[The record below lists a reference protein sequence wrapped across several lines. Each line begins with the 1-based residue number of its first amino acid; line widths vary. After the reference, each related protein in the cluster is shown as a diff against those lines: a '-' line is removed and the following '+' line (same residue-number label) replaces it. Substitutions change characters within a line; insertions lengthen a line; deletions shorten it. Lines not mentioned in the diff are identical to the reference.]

1 MSRASQRGVSQGF
14 SSGLPAAGGRL
25 RRPTFF
31 LEFTAIFAVVALVLS
46 LAAGFAVTGFL
57 ARDIRHKTLDD
68 ATIDVSENTAKI
80 IVPRLTPEQLAAP
93 MSGEALQQFDA
104 FIKQNALSR
113 RSLRVNIWNQ
123 ESMIIYSTNPEL
135 QGQTFQ
141 DPPVTTALA
150 GETTAD
156 VDEPDGGHFVGLEP
170 YSQVLE
176 VHIPIVFEGSTQPAG
191 VVEVYEDYGPIA
203 AHIRD
208 IQNTVFIAIAA
219 TLAALYVAL
228 LILVRRGSETMRRQR
243 ADLQSRTDELR
254 SSYESI
260 VAVLCAALDL
270 RDNVT
275 RGHAQRVSELA
286 SVVAWQMGMRKEEVR
301 QIEKAAILHDIGKI
315 GVADSVLSKPG
326 ALDEVEWAEMKRHPE
341 LGYQILQDIDFLRD
355 VAEIVRAHHERY
367 DGDGYPRGFKGEEI
381 PLGARIFAVV
391 DAYDA
396 MTSHRPYRKAMPH
409 SQAVTEIFRNSGTQF
424 DPDVVKAFLLAE
436 KRGLL
441 EERAERGKAAE
452 RVTSR
457 AAAKV

>member
-1 MSRASQRGVSQGF
+1 MSWRFPRLKGLRESYFVQFTLIFALAALVVS
-14 SSGLPAAGGRL
+14 LLAG
-25 RRPTFF
+25 FF
-31 LEFTAIFAVVALVLS
+31 LS
-46 LAAGFAVTGFL
+46 GFL
-57 ARDIRHKTLDD
+57 ASEVRNETMSEV
-68 ATIDVSENTAKI
+68 ATEVSEHTARVI
-80 IVPRLTPEQLAAP
+80 TSRLSPEQLAAP
-93 MSGEALQQFDA
+93 MTGQSLQEFDA
-104 FIKQNALSR
+104 FVRESILSP
-113 RSLRVNIWNQ
+113 RVLQVNVWNQ
-123 ESMIIYSTNPEL
+123 EGAIIYSTNPEL

-441 EERAERGKAAE
+441 EERAERGKAAG